1 MKHVV
6 IGAGPAGVVAA
17 ETLVKLDPSANVV
30 LIGDEPEPPYSRMAI
45 PYFLE
50 GNIEENGSYL
60 RKTDGYYQTKGIE
73 LIRQRVAKLDAD
85 AKQLSLENGDQVAF
99 DRLLI
104 ATGSSPMIPPITGID
119 GEKVANCWTLEDARQ
134 IVANVKPGAR
144 VVQIGAGFIGCIILE
159 SLVKRGASLTV
170 VEMGDRMVPRMLD
183 QECGTMLKSWCE
195 EKGVTVLTSTV
206 VKAIEDNGSALN
218 ISLSSGDSIEADFVI
233 SATGVR
239 TNAELAKE
247 AGIKVE
253 DGILVDQYLQ
263 TSAEGIYA
271 AGDVAQGIDFS
282 TGEYSVQAIQPTA
295 TEHGLVSAKNMIT
308 GNQAEYG
315 GAVLMNVLAT
325 LDLISV
331 SYGLWEGVEG
341 GDTAVLSDPDNYRY
355 IRLQFDGNVLVGAN
369 TLGITQNIGSLRGL
383 IQTRRNLGI
392 WKARLMDNPL
402 EFMDAYVA
410 ISGNHS

>member
-17 ETLVKLDPSANVV
+17 ETLVKLDPSASVTLV
-30 LIGDEPEPPYSRMAI
+30 GDEPEPPYSRMAI

-50 GNIEENGSYL
+50 ANIEEEGSYL
-60 RKTDGYYQTKGIE
+60 RKTAGHYQANGINV
-73 LIRQRVAKLDAD
+73 IRQRVTSLDAD
-85 AKQLSLENGDQVAF
+85 AKKIALDNGDQFDF

-104 ATGSSPMIPPITGID
+104 ATGSSPIIPPIPGID
-119 GEKVANCWTLEDARQ
+119 GDKVANCWTLEDARQ
-134 IVANVKPGAR
+134 IVEHVKLGAR

-195 EKGVTVLTSTV
+195 EQGVTVLTSTV
-206 VKAIEDNGSALN
+206 VKSIADTGTALN
-218 ISLSSGDSIEADFVI
+218 IALSTGDSIEADFVI

-239 TNAELAKE
+239 ANAEMAEE
-247 AGIKVE
+247 AGLKVE
-253 DGILVDQYLQ
+253 DGILVDHHLQ
-263 TSAEGIYA
+263 TNVEGIYA

-295 TEHGLVSAKNMIT
+295 TEHGMVSAKNMVT

-325 LDLISV
+325 LGLISV
-331 SYGLWEGVEG
+331 SYGLWEGIEG
-341 GDTAVLSDPDNYRY
+341 GDTATLSDPEKYRY
-355 IRLQFDGNVLVGAN
+355 IRLQFDDDVLVGAN

-383 IQTRRNLGI
+383 IQTRRSLGI
-392 WKARLMDNPL
+392 WKQRLMDNPL
-402 EFMDAYVA
+402 DFMDAYVA
-410 ISGNHS
+410 VSGNHR